1 MLRSLVWK
9 ESRELGPLV
18 ALALVVQLYLLG
30 AAFGL
35 PILPYIN
42 TSGVIPFIQD
52 MPSVLLLMV
61 GGLAAAVFGLWQ
73 TTREESRGTF
83 LFLLHRPVSRQAVFG
98 TKLLV
103 GLAAFVLV
111 GAVPLGWYTLWAATP
126 GTHASPFFWWMAAP
140 SWGVLAQM
148 PLIYLGGFLSGLR
161 PGRWIGSRL
170 LPLFG
175 SVLAWAF
182 AQSVRLLVGS
192 VVVESLA
199 LALVAACL
207 LLVIWHV
214 AATRD
219 YS

>member
-1 MLRSLVWK
+1 VA
-9 ESRELGPLV
+9 PLV

-35 PILPYIN
+35 PILPYFV
-42 TSGVIPFIQD
+42 TRGVIPFIQD

-61 GGLAAAVFGLWQ
+61 GGLAAAVLGLWQ

-83 LFLLHRPVSRQAVFG
+83 LFLLHRPVSQKTIFG
-98 TKLLV
+98 MKLLV
-103 GLAAFVLV
+103 GIAGYLLIA
-111 GAVPLGWYTLWAATP
+111 AVPLGWYTLWAATP

-161 PGRWIGSRL
+161 PGRWLGSRL

-175 SVLAWAF
+175 TLLAWAF
-182 AQSVRLLVGS
+182 AQSLWLLVGS
-192 VVVESLA
+192 LLAEALA

-207 LLVIWHV
+207 LLAIWHV